1 MSRFLRTAC
10 AAALAVA
17 AFGAAT
23 STAQAQTYNRLVV
36 FGDSLSD
43 NGNLTVPFGGV
54 GAPPPPYFQGRFSNG
69 PVFTELL
76 GFTAVRGATP
86 GASVSGSIN
95 YAYGGARTDNTVL
108 NFGISPPTVPG
119 MRTQLTT
126 YTNAGGTFGANDLVS
141 VLGGANNIFQ
151 AFPGA
156 AASPATAQ
164 STMQTVALSAAN
176 DINFIVNT
184 IAQAGA
190 GTILVSNLPRLG
202 ITPQFAPTNPS
213 VGPAGSALA
222 DFSGTTFNSAL
233 LSNLRTTAAARPGSN
248 IILMDLYKIS
258 DPLRANPGAFGLT
271 NVTSSCFTGV
281 SVCANPDG
289 YLYWDGV
296 HPTAAGHR
304 LLARLANDY
313 LYYGDIGAQ
322 STVQSETGFRQ
333 RQDLL
338 DMTGEMVSRYAPW
351 VPGTHMTF
359 AVIADSVETDARGS
373 VASADATGWGGRV
386 GLDYVAS
393 PTARYGFTATL
404 RETEVEAGAM
414 QFDVRSYAVDAYAG
428 WRMGDMFVNATAGGS
443 IDQYDDISRVTSL
456 APIVHMGETDG
467 GSLGAKVQAGLW
479 FDMGGIAISPRVA
492 LSYVSTDV
500 NGYNEAGFAAEYAYQ
515 DRTVAAASGEVSLR
529 AEGGGDNLNFYVE
542 GGYRDTFGDSSDDV
556 RVGIVGNPAQILS
569 RSFDDPFGGSLMASA
584 GVEADVGPFRM
595 SAGYRGRFGDSA
607 DSHVG
612 AITLKLPLQ

>member
-17 AFGAAT
+17 AMGAVA
-23 STAQAQTYNRLVV
+23 SAAQAQTYNRLVV

-43 NGNLTVPFGGV
+43 NGNLFALTGQ
-54 GAPPPPYFQGRFSNG
+54 PPAPYFQGRFSNG

-76 GFTAVRGATP
+76 GFNAGRFTAGAAVT
-86 GASVSGSIN
+86 GSVN
-95 YAYGGARTDNTVL
+95 YAFGGARTDLSAN
-108 NFGISPPTVPG
+108 PPG
-119 MRTQLTT
+119 MRAQLAA

-164 STMQTVALSAAN
+164 STMQTVALSAAS
-176 DINFIVNT
+176 DINLIVNS

-202 ITPQFAPTNPS
+202 ITPQFAATNPLI
-213 VGPAGSALA
+213 GPSGSALA

-233 LSNLRTTAAARPGSN
+233 LNNLFVTAAARPNSN

-258 DPLRANPGAFGLT
+258 DPLRANPGRFGLT
-271 NVTSSCFTGV
+271 NATDSCFTGV
-281 SVCANPDG
+281 SVCSNPDG

-322 STVQSETGFRQ
+322 STVQAETGFRQ

-338 DMTGEMVSRYAPW
+338 DLTGEMVSGHAAW
-351 VPGTHMTF
+351 EPGTAMTF

-386 GLDYVAS
+386 GLDHVAS
-393 PTARYGFTATL
+393 PTARYGFTATM
-404 RETEVEAGAM
+404 RETEVEVGTM
-414 QFDVRSYAVDAYAG
+414 QFDVRSYAFDAYAG
-428 WRMGDMFVNATAGGS
+428 WRMGDMFLNATAGGS

-456 APIVHMGETDG
+456 APVVHLGETDG
-467 GSLGAKVQAGLW
+467 GSVGAKVQAGLW
-479 FDMGGIAISPRVA
+479 FDMGGIAISPRAA

-500 NGYNEAGFAAEYAYQ
+500 NGYNETGFAAEYAYQ
-515 DRTVAAASGEVSLR
+515 DRTVAAAGGEVSLR
-529 AEGGGDNLNFYVE
+529 AEGGGDDVNFYVE
-542 GGYRDTFGDSSDDV
+542 GGYRDTFGEDSDDV
-556 RVGIVGNPAQILS
+556 RVGIVGNPAQILA
-569 RSFDDPFGGSLMASA
+569 RSFDDPFGGSLIASA

-612 AITLKLPLQ
+612 ALTLKLPL